1 MIRPDAQLRRSRKGT
16 RGNSAFFLEMTLLLL
31 FAAVSLAIVFS
42 LMGSMVQQ
50 ARYNQAFNQAMTVAT
65 SYAESAAA
73 GADVPAETQVEGF
86 TVRCTAREAA
96 AGTGALEALTI
107 QVVEGDSVVYSF
119 DTCSYQ
125 AGGER

>member
-1 MIRPDAQLRRSRKGT
+1 MIRSEAHKRQGRSSG

-50 ARYNQAFNQAMTVAT
+50 ARYNEGLNRALTVAT
-65 SYAESAAA
+65 SYAEQSAA
-73 GADVPAETQVEGF
+73 GMEVPAETAVEGF
-86 TVRCTAREAA
+86 TVRCIARQAA

-107 QVVEGDSVVYSF
+107 QVAEGDEVVYSF

-125 AGGER
+125 PGGEQ